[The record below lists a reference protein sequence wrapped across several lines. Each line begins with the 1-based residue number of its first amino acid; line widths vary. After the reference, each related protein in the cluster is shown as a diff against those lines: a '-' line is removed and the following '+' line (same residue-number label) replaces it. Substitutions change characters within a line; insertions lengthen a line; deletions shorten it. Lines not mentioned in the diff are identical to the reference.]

1 VAEQTVFLIFCHP
14 AEGKHVVVSIR
25 AIDPFKSL
33 RRVIQLIKGIMF
45 PVEVQEIPQE
55 TQSLLYSNTEMTAQQ
70 MDQVVADGTAE
81 DYKDYAPVYSG
92 IQSWAS
98 AKEEIGNID
107 FTTDAD
113 GNGSADCFTDK
124 SITVDDE
131 GNYIVTVEVAGDQ
144 KTADFVVTYVK
155 SLEDYAGIVT
165 NVNYSFGELMQ
176 QAGLNTLLG
185 MGTTFFV
192 LILLSL
198 IIAGFG
204 KFFVSWDKN
213 KAEKARKKDE
223 EAKKNSDSFVTA
235 TPVAGQAAPAAEAG
249 DDALIAVIAAAVSAY
264 REQAEPTVAPDG
276 FVVRKIRRIG
286 RK

>member
-1 VAEQTVFLIFCHP
+1 MRKKLIGFLAVLTCFVFLTACGSS
-14 AEGKHVVVSIR
+14 AQN
-25 AIDPFKSL
+25 D
-33 RRVIQLIKGIMF
+33 
-45 PVEVQEIPQE
+45 EVQEIPQE

-70 MDQVVADGTAE
+70 MDQVVTDGTME
-81 DYKDYAPVYSG
+81 DYKDYAAVYSG
-92 IQSWAS
+92 IQSWES
-98 AKEEIGNID
+98 AKKEIGNID

-124 SITVDDE
+124 SITVDED

-165 NVNYSFGELMQ
+165 NVNYSFSELMQ

-192 LILLSL
+192 LLLLSL

-204 KFFVSWDKN
+204 RIFTSL
-213 KAEKARKKDE
+213 EKKRIEDARKKDE
-223 EAKKNSDSFVTA
+223 EAKKIADSFVTA
-235 TPVAGQAAPAAEAG
+235 VPAANQAAPAAQTADNG
-249 DDALIAVIAAAVSAY
+249 ALIAVIAAAVTAY
-264 REQAEPTVAPDG
+264 REQAEPAVAPDG

>member
-1 VAEQTVFLIFCHP
+1 MRKKLIGFLAVLTCFVFLTACGSS
-14 AEGKHVVVSIR
+14 AQN
-25 AIDPFKSL
+25 D
-33 RRVIQLIKGIMF
+33 
-45 PVEVQEIPQE
+45 EVQEIPQE

-70 MDQVVADGTAE
+70 MDQVVTDGTME
-81 DYKDYAPVYSG
+81 DYKDYAAVYSG
-92 IQSWAS
+92 IQSWES
-98 AKEEIGNID
+98 AKKEIGNID

-124 SITVDDE
+124 SITVDDDD
-131 GNYIVTVEVAGDQ
+131 NYIVTVEVAGDQ

-165 NVNYSFGELMQ
+165 NVNYSFSELMQ

-204 KFFVSWDKN
+204 RIFTSL
-213 KAEKARKKDE
+213 EKKRIEDAKKKDE
-223 EAKKNSDSFVTA
+223 EAKKNADPFVTA
-235 TPVAGQAAPAAEAG
+235 IPVANQAAPAAPAAG

-264 REQAEPTVAPDG
+264 REQAEPAAAPGD

>member
-1 VAEQTVFLIFCHP
+1 M
-14 AEGKHVVVSIR
+14 G
-25 AIDPFKSL
+25 
-33 RRVIQLIKGIMF
+33 
-45 PVEVQEIPQE
+45 
-55 TQSLLYSNTEMTAQQ
+55 MTAQQ
-70 MDQVVADGTAE
+70 MDQVVTDGTME
-81 DYKDYAPVYSG
+81 DYKDYAAVYSG
-92 IQSWAS
+92 IQSWES
-98 AKEEIGNID
+98 AKKEIGNID

-165 NVNYSFGELMQ
+165 NVNYSFSELMQ

-198 IIAGFG
+198 IIAGVGRIFT
-204 KFFVSWDKN
+204 SL
-213 KAEKARKKDE
+213 EKKRLEDAKKKDE
-223 EAKKNSDSFVTA
+223 EAQKNADPFVTA
-235 TPVAGQAAPAAEAG
+235 IPVANQAAPAASAAG
-249 DDALIAVIAAAVSAY
+249 DDALIAVIAAAVTAY

>member
-1 VAEQTVFLIFCHP
+1 MRKKLIGFLAVLTCFVFLTACGSS
-14 AEGKHVVVSIR
+14 AQN
-25 AIDPFKSL
+25 D
-33 RRVIQLIKGIMF
+33 
-45 PVEVQEIPQE
+45 EVQEIPQE

-70 MDQVVADGTAE
+70 MDQVVTNGSAE
-81 DYKDYAPVYSG
+81 DYKDYAAVYSG
-92 IQSWAS
+92 IQSWES
-98 AKEEIGNID
+98 AKKEIGNID

-124 SITVDDE
+124 SITIDDE

-144 KTADFVVTYVK
+144 KSADFVVTYVK
-155 SLEDYAGIVT
+155 SLEDYAGIVA
-165 NVNYSFGELMQ
+165 NVNYSFKELMQ

-198 IIAGFG
+198 IIAAFG
-204 KFFVSWDKN
+204 RIFTSL
-213 KAEKARKKDE
+213 EKKRIEDARKKDE
-223 EAKKNSDSFVTA
+223 EAKKNSDSFVDA
-235 TPVAGQAAPAAEAG
+235 VPAVKQGSLAPKE
-249 DDALIAVIAAAVSAY
+249 DDGALIAVIAAAVSAY
-264 REQAEPTVAPDG
+264 REQAEPAAAPGD

>member
-1 VAEQTVFLIFCHP
+1 MRKKLTGFFAVFACLLILTACGSSASEP
-14 AEGKHVVVSIR
+14 ET
-25 AIDPFKSL
+25 
-33 RRVIQLIKGIMF
+33 Q
-45 PVEVQEIPQE
+45 EVPQE
-55 TQSLLYSNTEMTAQQ
+55 TQSLLYSSTENTVQQ
-70 MDQVVADGTAE
+70 MDQIVTSGMIE
-81 DYKDYAPVYSG
+81 EQQDYAVIYSG
-92 IQSWAS
+92 LQSWQS
-98 AKEEIGNID
+98 AKDEIGNVD

-124 SITVDDE
+124 SIVIDE
-131 GNYIVTVEVAGDQ
+131 DKNYVVTVTVAGDQ
-144 KTADFVVTYVK
+144 KTADFVASYNKDLTDYVH
-155 SLEDYAGIVT
+155 IVT

-198 IIAGFG
+198 IIAAFG
-204 KFFVSWDKN
+204 RIFTGIDK
-213 KAEKARKKDE
+213 KKIEKASKE
-223 EAKKNSDSFVTA
+223 EAAKRA
-235 TPVAGQAAPAAEAG
+235 AEPAPAAAPAPAPVAQS
-249 DDALIAVIAAAVSAY
+249 DDGALVAVIAAAVSAY

>member
-1 VAEQTVFLIFCHP
+1 MRKKLIGFLAVLACFVFLTACGST
-14 AEGKHVVVSIR
+14 AQNE
-25 AIDPFKSL
+25 
-33 RRVIQLIKGIMF
+33 
-45 PVEVQEIPQE
+45 EVQEIPQE

-70 MDQVVADGTAE
+70 MDQVVTDGTRE

-92 IQSWAS
+92 IQSWET
-98 AKEEIGNID
+98 AKKEIGNID
-107 FTTDAD
+107 FTTDSD

-124 SITVDDE
+124 SITVDDD
-131 GNYIVTVEVAGDQ
+131 GNYVVTVEVAGDQ

-204 KFFVSWDKN
+204 RIFTTIEKK
-213 KAEKARKKDE
+213 KAEEARKKDE
-223 EAKKNSDSFVTA
+223 EAKKNSDVFVTA
-235 TPVAGQAAPAAEAG
+235 IPVADQGNRPAKGAA
-249 DDALIAVIAAAVSAY
+249 DDGALIAVIAAAVSAY
-264 REQAEPTVAPDG
+264 REQAEPAVAPDA